1 MECSGVTLAKSHLEG
16 LGAFA
21 KKNFTPG
28 EIIEEGVARVLT
40 NVDGHEN
47 PILFTWSDDI
57 PNHKWTILSGCSH
70 FYNTSLEPN
79 TQLIRDFH
87 HNTFKFKAVKNIQ
100 KGEELTH
107 RYKSLAWRKCFTQLN
122 IL

>member
-16 LGAFA
+16 L

-47 PILFTWSDDI
+47 PILFTWNDDI
-57 PNHKWTILSGCSH
+57 PNHKCA
-70 FYNTSLEPN
+70 SL
-79 TQLIRDFH
+79 
-87 HNTFKFKAVKNIQ
+87 
-100 KGEELTH
+100 
-107 RYKSLAWRKCFTQLN
+107 
-122 IL
+122 